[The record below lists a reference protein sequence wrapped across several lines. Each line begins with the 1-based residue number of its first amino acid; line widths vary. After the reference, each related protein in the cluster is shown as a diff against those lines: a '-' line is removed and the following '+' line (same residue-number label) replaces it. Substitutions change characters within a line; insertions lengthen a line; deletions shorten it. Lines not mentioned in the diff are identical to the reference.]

1 MGKKMLAPKTINP
14 GDKVA
19 LLSPAWAAPAYFPE
33 IHAQAVERL
42 ERLLDVEV
50 IEYPTTRKMNASL
63 EERAADVN
71 AAFADPS
78 IRAILTSVG
87 GDDQIRLTRLLDPAL
102 PQADP
107 KPFFGYSDNT
117 NILNWLWING
127 VSAYHGGATQVHFG
141 PGPLVD
147 AEHLVTLRAALFGWG
162 DTLMPTTT
170 DSQDFGFD
178 WSMPE
183 ALTEDS
189 PRGPALPVE
198 FLGSDDAV
206 TGHTWGGCLEVLD
219 QLAIADR
226 LPPAA
231 DLEGAILILETS
243 ELIPPADTVG
253 RWIRAFGERGYLDA
267 AAGLIFA
274 RPVVD
279 DRDAPAPAE
288 ALRSRHDSYTEYLLA
303 NLSLYRRDL
312 PVCLNLPFGHTRP
325 QLILPYGGEVTLDPV
340 AETVTAHFPHAE
352 RYTPTTPQTRPAPNT
367 HLAKDTHLA

>member
-1 MGKKMLAPKTINP
+1 MTNKMLAPKTINP

-19 LLSPAWAAPAYFPE
+19 LLSPAWAAPAYFPQ
-33 IHAQAVERL
+33 IHVQAVERL

-50 IEYPTTRKMNASL
+50 VEYPTTRKMNASVA
-63 EERAADVN
+63 ERAADVN
-71 AAFADPS
+71 AAFADPE
-78 IRAILTSVG
+78 IRAILTTVG
-87 GDDQIRLTRLLDPAL
+87 GDDLIRVVPHLDPAL

-117 NILNWLWING
+117 NILNWLWANG

-141 PGPLVD
+141 PGSLVD
-147 AEHLVTLRAALFGWG
+147 AEHLFTLRAALFGQG
-162 DTLMPTTT
+162 DTVIPIPA

-178 WSMPE
+178 WSSPK

-206 TGHTWGGCLEVLD
+206 TGPTWGGCLEVLD
-219 QLAIADR
+219 QLAMADR
-226 LPPAA
+226 LPSAA
-231 DLEGAILILETS
+231 ELEGAILLFETS

-279 DRDAPAPAE
+279 DRDAPAPPPV
-288 ALRSRHDSYTEYLLA
+288 LQSRHDAYTEYALS
-303 NLSLYRRDL
+303 NLSLYRQDM

-325 QLILPYGGEVTLDPV
+325 QVVLPYGGHITIDPV
-340 AETVTAHFPHAE
+340 AEQVTAHFPGLATSPGTLPAE
-352 RYTPTTPQTRPAPNT
+352 DGVV
-367 HLAKDTHLA
+367 K